1 MPFDVIIAR
10 YRHASAEFDRRLSQ
24 VRADQWTLPTPCAEW
39 NVRQL
44 VNHMAQGNLN
54 YVRLAE
60 GMSAAEFLR
69 HRDDDALGDDPL
81 GAYRDGVRRCA
92 EVFER
97 TGVLTR
103 RLDYPLGRLTG
114 AQALAVRTTDSVVH
128 TWDLARAIDED
139 DVLAPDLVTWVDDN
153 LDAIYAGLAE
163 TPVAAETTNRFFAAP
178 KGAPVGFSP
187 QDRVLYR
194 MGR

>member
-1 MPFDVIIAR
+1 VPFDEIVAR
-10 YRHASAEFDRRLSQ
+10 FRHASAEFDRRLRL
-24 VRADQWTLPTPCAEW
+24 VRTEQWSWPTPCSEW

-69 HRDDDALGDDPL
+69 HRDEDALGDDPVA
-81 GAYRDGVRRCA
+81 AYHDGVRRCA
-92 EVFER
+92 EIFGR
-97 TGVLTR
+97 PGVLSHTF
-103 RLDYPLGRLTG
+103 DYPLGRLTG

-128 TWDLARAIDED
+128 TWDLARAVGVDE
-139 DVLAPDLVTWVDDN
+139 VLALDLVTWVDEN

-163 TPVAAETTNRFFAAP
+163 TPVSAETTNRFFAAP
-178 KGAPVGFSP
+178 RGVLTGPSP

>member
-1 MPFDVIIAR
+1 MPFHEIVAR

-24 VRADQWTLPTPCAEW
+24 VRPEQWCWPTPCSEW

-60 GMSAAEFLR
+60 GVSAAEFLR
-69 HRDDDALGDDPL
+69 HRDEDALGDDPVA
-81 GAYRDGVRRCA
+81 AYREGVRRCA
-92 EVFER
+92 ETFDGP
-97 TGVLTR
+97 GVLSRTF
-103 RLDYPLGRLTG
+103 DYPLGRLTG

-128 TWDLARAIDED
+128 TWDLARAVGGDE
-139 DVLAPDLVTWVDDN
+139 VLAPDLVTWVDQN
-153 LDAIYAGLAE
+153 MDAIYAGLAE
-163 TPVAAETTNRFFAAP
+163 TPVSAETTNRFFAAARVVLVHP
-178 KGAPVGFSP
+178 TP
-187 QDRVLYR
+187 QERVLHR